1 MPSRHKVMGLASALC
16 AMVVAG
22 TASAQT
28 ELTVIVYGG
37 SFEEGWR
44 KSVIEPFEAAN
55 PDIKVNIAT
64 GLTLQNVALMR
75 AQKDDV
81 QVDVMMM
88 DEVGAAQANAE
99 ELYHPLDPEKVPN
112 LEKLYPQF
120 RIEGDPYTKFMY
132 VSQALVYNTDQIE
145 DEPASW
151 KALWDPAYEGRVAIP
166 DITTSHGSFFLLT
179 AADMNGGGLK
189 NVDPGFELI
198 KELKPSIV
206 TFYTQHAQLAQL
218 FTQGDVWITSWTTD
232 RSQAMIDNGAPVAW
246 TIPEE
251 SAYIIDSTIGIA
263 KGTKNLEAAEKYVDF
278 VLSDQAQAANA
289 RHTYLAP
296 VNSEVKLPPEV
307 ASKLPVGE
315 GVLEKLKRADWDYVT
330 TVRPEWTKRWNREIT
345 AP

>member
-1 MPSRHKVMGLASALC
+1 
-16 AMVVAG
+16 
-22 TASAQT
+22 
-28 ELTVIVYGG
+28 
-37 SFEEGWR
+37 
-44 KSVIEPFEAAN
+44 
-55 PDIKVNIAT
+55 
-64 GLTLQNVALMR
+64 VALMR

-81 QVDVMMM
+81 QVDVLMM

-99 ELYHPLDPEKVPN
+99 GLYQPLDPAKIPN

-120 RIEGDPYTKFMY
+120 RIDGDPYTKFMY
-132 VSQALVYNTDQIE
+132 VSQALVYNTDEIPE
-145 DEPASW
+145 APTSW

-179 AADMNGGGLK
+179 AADMNGGSVK
-189 NVDPGFELI
+189 DVEPGFELI

-263 KGTKNLEAAEKYVDF
+263 KGTKNLEAAEKYVNF
-278 VLSDQAQAANA
+278 VLGNEAQAANA
-289 RHTYLAP
+289 QYTYLAP
-296 VNSEVKLPPEV
+296 VNSEVELPPEV
-307 ASKLPVGE
+307 ADRLPVGE

-330 TVRPEWTKRWNREIT
+330 TVRPEWTQRWNREIT